1 MYTMTFNLSPYHVT
15 LHIEDDDGDDGDVDD
30 PWQNVH
36 DDFQPLSR
44 PSPTAPSR
52 ATSLTSA
59 LRGHF
64 RYALGM
70 MIMLVMV
77 VLKRMRMITVLMV
90 VVIVMMML
98 VVVVMVMM
106 MVVVMVMVMLYWH
119 QIHGPSERTD
129 VKEEEGTLR
138 PIVAIRKTR
147 RIRVVGTCTFFI
159 FCRSFYHFVAKYWPN
174 C

>member
-1 MYTMTFNLSPYHVT
+1 MYTMTFNLSPDQVPR
-15 LHIEDDDGDDGDVDD
+15 HIEDDGGDEGDVDD
-30 PWQNVH
+30 SWQNVH

-77 VLKRMRMITVLMV
+77 VLKRMTMITVLMV
-90 VVIVMMML
+90 VVMIMMMI
-98 VVVVMVMM
+98 
-106 MVVVMVMVMLYWH
+106 YWH
-119 QIHGPSERTD
+119 QIHGPSERTY
-129 VKEEEGTLR
+129 VKEEEGT
-138 PIVAIRKTR
+138 A
-147 RIRVVGTCTFFI
+147 
-159 FCRSFYHFVAKYWPN
+159 
-174 C
+174 

>member
-1 MYTMTFNLSPYHVT
+1 MNTMTFNLSPDQVT

-70 MIMLVMV
+70 MITLMKV
-77 VLKRMRMITVLMV
+77 VLKRMMMITLVMV
-90 VVIVMMML
+90 VVKKRMMI
-98 VVVVMVMM
+98 MVMSL
-106 MVVVMVMVMLYWH
+106 VN
-119 QIHGPSERTD
+119 
-129 VKEEEGTLR
+129 
-138 PIVAIRKTR
+138 
-147 RIRVVGTCTFFI
+147 I
-159 FCRSFYHFVAKYWPN
+159 FLVLNHRL
-174 C
+174 